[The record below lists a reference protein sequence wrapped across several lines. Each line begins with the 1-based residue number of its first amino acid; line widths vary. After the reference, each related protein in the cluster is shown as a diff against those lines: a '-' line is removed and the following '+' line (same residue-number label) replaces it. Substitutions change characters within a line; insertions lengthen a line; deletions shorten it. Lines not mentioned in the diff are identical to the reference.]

1 MSKRRWLAAGILSVL
16 LALCVG
22 LAAGN
27 AAAAAAAGS
36 WSGDTWQT
44 SEEEGVITYTMS
56 DAGRLTYDG
65 TVDFNYLEAD
75 VKMSDALQTSQFL
88 FALHTGN
95 DTSTNAYFRYYPEPT
110 WQSVRI
116 YYGVWDNTGD
126 DYEYNTG
133 ADGLIF
139 TDTWRKFAFVFENDY
154 LAMYVDGELIAKAT
168 GDYSATDFTKVTP
181 LFYAWGVNVQ
191 IKNIVTKTVV
201 PEDLEQAQPEPSA
214 PWEPGSTSWSEKT
227 ENGETVYT
235 CTFDGG
241 RLYNRQEV
249 TGNTLSLDVMLTD
262 ITEASNTCNFAFAID
277 GGAEESYLITYYPY
291 HGQFVIQ
298 SGPVFNDW
306 TTTLKK
312 NGIGDVPYDGG
323 WVNMKF
329 VFSAQ
334 CLAAYVDDEP
344 VLWAFGNFETDFAA
358 AQIFLYSW
366 GHSASVKNLAFT
378 ETDIADLEELD
389 LDLEFSTPRSISRF
403 TAEGAMLSHTEGQMK
418 ATVTDSNATITLAE
432 LKEPAGD
439 KNSAYLPVMNTIVLR
454 MKNNTMAEQLK
465 VEFITSESSTFDAEK
480 TLTFDVEPDSE
491 YRTYYLNLSA
501 SKGCKGYLRGFK
513 FTLLGAVSGD
523 VYIDAITFEREDPY
537 YAYAGEIVSAVA
549 DKDTRVV
556 TVTGTVDKQYNG
568 KTVTLYESYIT
579 NYTDSLDYVYHDQS
593 GKDNPMPVL
602 GKAMVTDGAFTI
614 TFDLDKADGMTHLSS
629 RLLAGVEGV
638 KVAKSFAI
646 ENYYDFSEN
655 PYAFT
660 LPDLTVS
667 VTDAQFGAKGDGF
680 TNDTAAIQAAID
692 YVNSRGGGTVVLT
705 GDDSAYGRRYV
716 ATNIKMKSNVELRIE
731 EGAVLLQ
738 SSRAEDYDY
747 EVIYGHDKDI
757 EGIVWCHVGV
767 VLNYPLIQL
776 NSCENV
782 KVTGGGTIR
791 LMTAGSEQAD
801 GYNYEWSTDVTLM
814 NGPTDRNITTG
825 CANTIHIQPITVDK
839 CKNVEIRDL
848 TILRNNIWNISVR
861 FSENVYLGNVNVQE
875 AECIN
880 ADGFGLTATKNAV
893 IDRCFAY
900 TNDDAITLGVQYN
913 DPRGHVWWE
922 SQPGEDNCLENVL
935 ITHNNLW
942 GGLGIAFVPWGT
954 ADPDLGRQEM
964 REIVITDNILGGT
977 SRAIGSWRDNPYY
990 GWSSFYDYNLDNGE
1004 ADDFSPIRD
1013 VRIYNNVYRADYTQ
1027 TGSAEMI
1034 CNIGS
1039 VRITNLYTDCGIHSS
1054 DQILNPSF
1062 ERDFRYAT
1070 ETQFVSGLTNW
1081 SREIGEN
1088 GEAGYEERGTKMKTP
1103 KYNADGSAY
1112 SGGALE
1118 VKDYAAFIKGNGELY
1133 QGLYKTFGAYVF
1145 GMDVKLL
1152 SGQATLFVRDSLTG
1166 EEIVSQSV
1174 AASDTFTTVSVKF
1187 TLDESREIQLGIRHE
1202 GGAEEIVYLDD
1213 ATLTTDASAGIYD
1226 VEGEE
1231 IVQDFDDGEY
1241 DFTVKPG
1248 TAGITAEDGVLVTAA
1263 TSEYK
1268 LLLNNGGALDTFEVS
1283 VDILNAD
1290 GMVNAGL
1297 YLFAGNAGAGQDD
1310 IAAYNVQVEKALDA
1324 GSYTVSLFLFENA
1337 YIGSLAKSGS
1347 ILLEGDI
1354 IHLRVVVKAN
1364 TIFVFTD
1371 GGEEPVL
1378 TYEVPAGTSGNVGL
1392 RSQMAE
1398 TTFDN
1403 FRLKTEQYVQS
1414 GGDKSAL
1421 FELIRQSNRFSE
1433 YGYTAETYAA
1443 FREAV
1448 EAARALPDDAKQSEI
1463 DDCYERLERAMG
1475 SLRPRDVTAEE
1486 RQTLEDLVA
1495 VAEKFVPDDYT
1506 AESYGELIQAL
1517 TAAQA
1522 ALESGADYVS
1532 AKTALQA
1539 AIEELET
1546 QPTANVG
1553 ETPDQGGSGWVLP
1566 VVLCLAGLAVGAGG
1580 ALGISALMRRKKR

>member
-1 MSKRRWLAAGILSVL
+1 MSKKRWFAAGLLTVL
-16 LALCVG
+16 MALCMG

-27 AAAAAAAGS
+27 AATAAAAGN
-36 WSGDTWQT
+36 WTGDTWQT
-44 SEEEGVITYTMS
+44 SEAGGVVTYTMS
-56 DAGRLTYDG
+56 EAGRLTYDG
-65 TVDFNYLEAD
+65 AVDFNYLEAE
-75 VKMSDALQTSQFL
+75 VKMSDALPTSQFL

-95 DTSTNAYFRYYPEPT
+95 DASTNAYFRYYPEPT

-126 DYEYNTG
+126 DYEFNTG
-133 ADGLIF
+133 ADGLVL
-139 TDTWRKFAFVFENDY
+139 TNTWRKFAYVFENDY
-154 LAMYVDGELIAKAT
+154 LAMYVDGKLIAKAT
-168 GDYSATDFTKVTP
+168 GDYSATDFTGVTP

-191 IKNIVTKTVV
+191 IRNIVSKTVV
-201 PEDLEQAQPEPSA
+201 PEDLEQAPPEPSA
-214 PWEPGSTSWSEKT
+214 PWEPGSANWSEKE
-227 ENGETVYT
+227 ENGETIYT
-235 CTFDGG
+235 CSFDGG

-249 TGNTLSLDVMLTD
+249 TGNALSLDVMMTG
-262 ITEASNTCNFAFAID
+262 ITEASNSCNFAFAID
-277 GGAEESYLITYYPY
+277 GGAQESYLITYYPY

-306 TTTLKK
+306 TTTLKE
-312 NGIGDVPYDGG
+312 NGIGDIPYDGG

-329 VFSAQ
+329 IFSEQ
-334 CLAAYVDDEP
+334 CLAVYIDAEP
-344 VLWAFGNFETDFAA
+344 VLWAFGNFKTDFTA

-378 ETDIADLEELD
+378 QTDITDLEKLD
-389 LDLEFSTPRSISRF
+389 LDLEFSTSRSISRF
-403 TAEGAMLSHTEGQMK
+403 TAEGATLSYIEGQMR
-418 ATVTDSNATITLAE
+418 ATVTGSNATITLAE

-454 MKNNTMAEQLK
+454 MRNGTMADQLK
-465 VEFITSESSTFDAEK
+465 VEFITSENGTYDAEK
-480 TLTFDVEPDSE
+480 TLTFDVAPNSE

-501 SKGCKGYLRGFK
+501 AKGCKGYLRGVK
-513 FTLLGAVSGD
+513 LTLLGAGSGD
-523 VYIDAITFEREDPY
+523 IDIDAITFEREDPY
-537 YAYAGEIVSAVA
+537 YAYAGKIVSAVA
-549 DKDTRVV
+549 DKETRVV
-556 TVTGTVDKQYNG
+556 TVTGTVDAQYNG

-579 NYTDSLDYVYHDQS
+579 NYTDSLSYVYHDQS
-593 GKDNPMPVL
+593 KKDNPMPVL
-602 GKAMVTDGAFTI
+602 GRATVTNGAFTI
-614 TFDLDKADGMTHLSS
+614 TFDLDKANGMTHLSS

-660 LPDLTVS
+660 LPALTVS

-680 TNDTAAIQAAID
+680 TNDNAAIQAAID
-692 YVNSRGGGTVVLT
+692 YVNSCGGGTVVLA
-705 GDDSAYGRRYV
+705 GDDSPYGRRYI

-731 EGAVLLQ
+731 KGAVLLQ

-747 EVIYGHDKDI
+747 EVVYGHDKDI
-757 EGIVWCHVGV
+757 DGIVWSHVGV

-782 KVTGGGTIR
+782 KVTGGGVIR
-791 LMTAGSEQAD
+791 MMTTGSEQAD

-880 ADGFGLTATKNAV
+880 ADGFGLTATRNAV

-900 TNDDAITLGVQYN
+900 TNDDAITLGVQYI

-922 SQPGEDNCLENVL
+922 SQPGRDNCLINVL
-935 ITHNNLW
+935 ITHSNLW

-954 ADPDLGRQEM
+954 ADSDLSRQEI
-964 REIVITDNILGGT
+964 REIVITDNVLGGT

-990 GWSSFYDYNLDNGE
+990 GWSSFYDYDLDNGE

-1013 VRIYNNVYRADYTQ
+1013 VKIYNNIYRADHTQ

-1039 VRITNLYTDCGIHSS
+1039 VGITNLYTDCGMHSS
-1054 DQILNPSF
+1054 DRLLNPSF

-1070 ETQFVSGLTNW
+1070 ETKFVSGLTNW
-1081 SREIGEN
+1081 SRTLGAN
-1088 GEAGYEERGTKMKTP
+1088 GAVGYEERGTKMKTP

-1112 SGGALE
+1112 SGGELE
-1118 VKDYAAFIKGNGELY
+1118 VKDYAAFIKGEGELY
-1133 QGLYKTFGAYVF
+1133 QGLYKAFGAYVF

-1166 EEIVSQSV
+1166 EVIASQSI
-1174 AASDTFTTVSVKF
+1174 AASDTFAKVSVKF
-1187 TLDESREIQLGIRHE
+1187 TLDGGREIQVGIRHE
-1202 GGAEEIVYLDD
+1202 GGADAIVYLDD
-1213 ATLTTDASAGIYD
+1213 ATLATDASSGIYD
-1226 VEGEE
+1226 VDGEE
-1231 IVQDFDDGEY
+1231 IVQDFEDGAH
-1241 DFTVKPG
+1241 DFTVKPS
-1248 TAGITAEDGVLVTAA
+1248 TSGITVGNGVLETSA

-1268 LLLNNGGALDTFEVS
+1268 LLLNNSGALDTFEVS
-1283 VDILNAD
+1283 VDILNAG

-1297 YLFAGNAGAGQDD
+1297 YLFASNAGAGQDA
-1310 IAAYNVQVEKALDA
+1310 ITAYNVQVEKAAGA

-1337 YIGSLAKSGS
+1337 YIGSLAKSGA
-1347 ILLEGDI
+1347 ILLEGEVI
-1354 IHLRVVVKAN
+1354 ALRVVVKAN
-1364 TIFVFTD
+1364 TVFVFTD
-1371 GGEEPVL
+1371 GGEEPIL
-1378 TYEVPAGTSGNVGL
+1378 TYKVPDGTSGNVGL
-1392 RSQMAE
+1392 RSQMSQ

-1403 FRLKTEQYVQS
+1403 FRLKTDQYMQS
-1414 GGDKSAL
+1414 GGDKTAL
-1421 FELIRQSNRFSE
+1421 FELIRLSNRFSE
-1433 YGYTAETYAA
+1433 FGYTAETYAA

-1463 DDCYERLERAMG
+1463 DACYKQLERAM
-1475 SLRPRDVTAEE
+1475 SDLRPRDVTAEK
-1486 RQTLEDLVA
+1486 RQALEDLVTA
-1495 VAEKFVPDDYT
+1495 AEKFVSDNYT
-1506 AESYGELIQAL
+1506 AESYGALSEAL
-1517 TAAQA
+1517 TAAKA
-1522 ALESGADYVS
+1522 ALAGGTDFDS

-1539 AIEELET
+1539 ALKGLEA
-1546 QPTANVG
+1546 QSPADVG
-1553 ETPDQGGSGWVLP
+1553 ESPDQGGWWLP

-1580 ALGISALMRRKKR
+1580 ALGISVLVRRKRK

>member
-44 SEEEGVITYTMS
+44 SEEDGVITYTMS

-75 VKMSDALQTSQFL
+75 VKMSDALLTSQFL

-116 YYGVWDNTGD
+116 YYGVWDNMGD

-139 TDTWRKFAFVFENDY
+139 TDTWRKFVFVFENDY

-191 IKNIVTKTVV
+191 IRNIVTKTVV
-201 PEDLEQAQPEPSA
+201 PEDLEHASQADN
-214 PWEPGSTSWSEKT
+214 WEPNAEVQTTGEGEDALYTVSSNATGVVEYRAGSHYLDVVSDYDTMQADFKYSGSAESNMEYVGIQLNSGNDYYLFTVWPNTAAPGSPPVAFVQKNT
-227 ENGETVYT
+227 EDPISRWVRVELDPAEFGKDTWFTMKVTLCNNYFSFLLNGETIATAQTAGQDV
-235 CTFDGG
+235 
-241 RLYNRQEV
+241 
-249 TGNTLSLDVMLTD
+249 GNISWTRALAVMKGT
-262 ITEASNTCNFAFAID
+262 
-277 GGAEESYLITYYPY
+277 P
-291 HGQFVIQ
+291 
-298 SGPVFNDW
+298 
-306 TTTLKK
+306 
-312 NGIGDVPYDGG
+312 
-323 WVNMKF
+323 
-329 VFSAQ
+329 
-334 CLAAYVDDEP
+334 
-344 VLWAFGNFETDFAA
+344 
-358 AQIFLYSW
+358 AQI
-366 GHSASVKNLAFT
+366 KNLVLSSEMPEYVAHF
-378 ETDIADLEELD
+378 
-389 LDLEFSTPRSISRF
+389 DLEFSDPGAVAAM
-403 TAEGAMLSHTEGQMK
+403 TAENATLTWEEGAMKAALSGE
-418 ATVTDSNATITLAE
+418 NATIVSPEIDVARGSKYSVL
-432 LKEPAGD
+432 L
-439 KNSAYLPVMNTIVLR
+439 SVRNTFVVR
-454 MKNNTMAEQLK
+454 MKNETSAEELTISFVTDKDGEYDARKQK
-465 VEFITSESSTFDAEK
+465 TFAI
-480 TLTFDVEPDSE
+480 EPNSDW
-491 YRTYYLNLSA
+491 RTYYFNLSDVIDCDHW
-501 SKGCKGYLRGFK
+501 KTTERLKRCDCFLRGFK
-513 FTLLGAVSGD
+513 LTLEGAPEGNLYFDEISF
-523 VYIDAITFEREDPY
+523 AREDRLETF
-537 YAYAGEIVSAVA
+537 AAQELSATA
-549 DKDTRVV
+549 DKEAGTV
-556 TVTGTVDKQYNG
+556 TVTGTLLPEYADQ
-568 KTVTLYESYIT
+568 TVTIVQTEVT
-579 NYTDSLDYVYHDQS
+579 NYNQLTDWKGNMKVAS
-593 GKDNPMPVL
+593 
-602 GKAMVTDGAFTI
+602 AT
-614 TFDLDKADGMTHLSS
+614 ADGTSFTVTFPLARSDMPNMTHLSTKF
-629 RLLAGVEGV
+629 LATVGDGTDFTKEV
-638 KVAKSFAI
+638 KLGRVFMI
-646 ENYYDFSEN
+646 ENWRDFSEN

-660 LPDLTVS
+660 LPDLTVK
-667 VTDAQFGAKGDGF
+667 VTDVEFGAKGDGF

-692 YVNSRGGGTVVLT
+692 YVSGEGGGTVIVPGET
-705 GDDSAYGRRYV
+705 STYGRRYIM
-716 ATNIKMKSNVELRIE
+716 TGITLKSNVELRIE
-731 EGAVLLQ
+731 EGAVLWQ
-738 SSRAEDYDY
+738 SHHLEDYTAYKVYMGHVDMGAN
-747 EVIYGHDKDI
+747 VPWGLSALMHLPFIYI
-757 EGIVWCHVGV
+757 Y
-767 VLNYPLIQL
+767 NA
-776 NSCENV
+776 ENV
-782 KVTGGGTIR
+782 RVTGGGTIR
-791 LMTAGSEQAD
+791 MDDTGTEWLDGNGYAWDSNITAGCSNIVHMIPLAIYRSNKVEVSDINIRRCSNWHVYIREASE
-801 GYNYEWSTDVTLM
+801 
-814 NGPTDRNITTG
+814 I
-825 CANTIHIQPITVDK
+825 
-839 CKNVEIRDL
+839 
-848 TILRNNIWNISVR
+848 
-861 FSENVYLGNVNVQE
+861 YLGNVDM
-875 AECIN
+875 AEVNDIN
-880 ADGFGLTATKNAV
+880 GDGFDFSNATYNIV
-893 IDRCFAY
+893 IDRCSLY
-900 TNDDAITLGVQYN
+900 SNDDAIVISTSVS
-913 DPRGHVWWE
+913 DPRDDASLWRKPTPSGIDF
-922 SQPGEDNCLENVL
+922 S
-935 ITHNNLW
+935 THNFTIRRCNMF
-942 GGLGIAFVPWGT
+942 GGHGLTFIPWSSD
-954 ADPDLGRQEM
+954 AQDAYKVRIYDIDVRDC
-964 REIVITDNILGGT
+964 VLGGT
-977 SRAIGSWRDNPYY
+977 SNAVGAWADNPFY
-990 GWSSFYDYNLDNGE
+990 GTSNYIDGTYGSTDAVEDGDYSPVQDVVIVDNEYTAGCSFYGINVTN
-1004 ADDFSPIRD
+1004 AFTDFGMVASP
-1013 VRIYNNVYRADYTQ
+1013 
-1027 TGSAEMI
+1027 
-1034 CNIGS
+1034 
-1039 VRITNLYTDCGIHSS
+1039 
-1054 DQILNPSF
+1054 
-1062 ERDFRYAT
+1062 DF
-1070 ETQFVSGLTNW
+1070 
-1081 SREIGEN
+1081 EN
-1088 GEAGYEERGTKMKTP
+1088 GDFDKEIHKGEGVYHDESTFVTGLSYWSGEGDIGTEKIGTKQSVAVDTGETLTQDNYAGY
-1103 KYNADGSAY
+1103 
-1112 SGGALE
+1112 
-1118 VKDYAAFIKGNGELY
+1118 VKGNGELY
-1133 QGLYKTFGAYVF
+1133 QGLYKTFGAYRF
-1145 GMDVKLL
+1145 SLNVKLV
-1152 SGQATLFVRDSLTG
+1152 SGTAVMFVRNARTG
-1166 EEIVSQSV
+1166 EAIVE
-1174 AASDTFTTVSVKF
+1174 K
-1187 TLDESREIQLGIRHE
+1187 TLSITDDFEVQELSFRLEAGMLIQLGIRHE

-1486 RQTLEDLVA
+1486 RQALEDLVA

-1580 ALGISALMRRKKR
+1580 ALGISALMRRKKK